1 VRPCVLIF
9 LVTLNAVLWTVT
21 GLSLCWATHRQRG
34 IEADRLDIVWPDTVP
49 DWLADWVDT
58 DPNGSGSRA
67 PAPSS
72 SSGG

>member
-1 VRPCVLIF
+1 VLIF
-9 LVTLNAVLWTVT
+9 LVTLNALLWTVT

-49 DWLADWVDT
+49 DWLADWVDA

-72 SSGG
+72 THTG